1 MPLINWETILVL
13 TRSNRYFVIDN
24 LIVDQEPTFAI
35 TVTNNTKLLKEL
47 KSGFKRTT
55 NWSKHKPKVT
65 AEQQNQYLDFL
76 INPSFQE
83 VNRIFIFII

>member
-35 TVTNNTKLLKEL
+35 TVTKLYVQVVTYQNCLK
-47 KSGFKRTT
+47 
-55 NWSKHKPKVT
+55 N
-65 AEQQNQYLDFL
+65 
-76 INPSFQE
+76 
-83 VNRIFIFII
+83 